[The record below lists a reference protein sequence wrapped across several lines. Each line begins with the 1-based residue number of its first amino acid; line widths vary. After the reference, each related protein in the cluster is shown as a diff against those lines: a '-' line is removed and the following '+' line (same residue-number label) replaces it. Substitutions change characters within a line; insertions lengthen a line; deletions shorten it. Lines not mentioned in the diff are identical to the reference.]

1 MTGRP
6 ARSQDQVVPRKAK
19 TTFRMVVPDPAKTA
33 LARVPLPT
41 SLQVKKSPPRSVA
54 KFAEKL
60 LACYAPHLLP
70 EAMEQLRIALVAGE
84 ASAIRD
90 TLTAYGLLGGKQGGV
105 VFQNIV
111 NANATANAQAAAVTS
126 SARGFDSFM
135 RRKAEAEQETKIIDA
150 IVTP

>member
-1 MTGRP
+1 
-6 ARSQDQVVPRKAK
+6 
-19 TTFRMVVPDPAKTA
+19 MVVPDPAKTA
-33 LARVPLPT
+33 LTRVTLPS

-84 ASAIRD
+84 PSAIRD
-90 TLTAYGLLGGKQGGV
+90 TLTAYGLLGGGKGGV

-111 NANATANAQAAAVTS
+111 QANAQANAQATAVTS

-135 RRKAEAEQETKIIDA
+135 RRKAEADQETKIIE
-150 IVTP
+150 VVSTP